1 MTLTETLDHLL
12 SVFLRPLR
20 TWIERELVAPL
31 RAAYDAA
38 MQTKFQYRDG
48 VYLHLKERLEG
59 TDEHPLAEGVP
70 VRPLPTTQD
79 LAHLQEAVELL
90 DTRKVDVGTMDID
103 DGRSLMAL
111 FGDSTYRNRITEI
124 TDSNHD
130 WIWNAPNQFF
140 KYILQALPNLAKV
153 TMNCKNITSVLFYEL
168 YQQTREIE
176 FHFTEL
182 TTLRDGIIIGQNYVE
197 REGIYTV
204 YLHALETSNQT
215 NNDSANFYCR
225 KLYMPAYK
233 LGQYRLG
240 GSGSYSNPN
249 TQYIYLG
256 CKGEP
261 TDTIQLWH
269 YYDNSSVTDIEIRDG
284 AKQPIILGGR
294 GGGGQFVGLT
304 EENIVNHILNRL
316 ADNND
321 GDPITITLGSTNL
334 AKLTDEEKH
343 IAIDKNY
350 ILA

>member
-12 SVFLRPLR
+12 SVFLRPFR
-20 TWIERELVAPL
+20 TWIEREWVAPL

-38 MQTKFQYRDG
+38 MQTKEQYRDG
-48 VYLHLKERLEG
+48 VYLHLRERLEG

-70 VRPLPTTQD
+70 VRPLPATQD
-79 LAHLQEAVELL
+79 LAHLQAAVELL
-90 DTRKVDVGTMDID
+90 ADRKIEDAGDVP
-103 DGRSLMAL
+103 DGAGFLRIL
-111 FGDSTYRNRITEI
+111 GDSTLAITELKD
-124 TDSNHD
+124 TNHG
-130 WIWNAPNQFF
+130 WTWNAPNDSL
-140 KYILQALPNLAKV
+140 KNILLACPNVTKV
-153 TMNCKNITSVLFYEL
+153 TLNCKKVTSRMLFEL
-168 YQQTREIE
+168 NQTTREIE
-176 FHFTEL
+176 FHFNGVKEL
-182 TTLRDGIIIGQNYVE
+182 ADGIIIGSNYTN
-197 REGIYTV
+197 REGIYSV
-204 YLHALETSNQT
+204 YLHGFETCNNGT
-215 NNDSANFYCR
+215 NGGPYIRSHR
-225 KLYMPAYK
+225 LYLPDYK
-233 LGQYRLG
+233 VGSFRLG
-240 GSGSYSNPN
+240 GSGSYSNN
-249 TQYIYLG
+249 TTQYVYLG

-284 AKQPIILGGR
+284 AKQPIILVGR

-304 EENIVNHILNRL
+304 EENIVNHIFNRL